1 MDAASIDKFLR
12 ERYYIELLKAAREE
26 GPLIVDFNDLDRFNP
41 ILADQLLEI
50 PEKIIDEFNK
60 AATKIAEHG
69 IIVRIKNIPER
80 RNIRIRNLRAKHL
93 NKLLCIDAI
102 IKSAS
107 EVRPQIYEAVFECP
121 ECSAKLV
128 VPQET
133 NLMQKPYVCGDP
145 FVKGGCG
152 RRGDFNQIEK
162 KMMDTRWLFG
172 VEPFELTTGEHPGEI
187 SIFLKD
193 DLTTPKM
200 QKKTDPGNKIT
211 IVGILKELPKRI
223 KGKLS
228 TKMDMYVEANYL
240 APSEIDFEELEI
252 SQEDEINIREMAA
265 DPNIYEKLKASI
277 APGIYGFD
285 EIKEAIVLQLFG
297 GIPHVLPDGNR
308 IRGNIHILLTG
319 DPGVG
324 KSVTGSM
331 RILHN
336 SDDSVEYESI
346 GNMIDRT
353 LVTQKGINH
362 GDAEICA
369 NARGVKVMTL
379 NPKTQYVE
387 WKPVSLFIRHKSP
400 ETLVKIKT
408 KSGREITAT
417 RNHSFVVMGE
427 DGNITTVEG
436 NKSKGSF
443 VPVPLNSHRELI
455 SEIALPQEIRTNAKA
470 LPEKIKLDWNFGF
483 FLGLFIAEGSVN
495 NKGNIFIY
503 SKNSERKDKISSFL
517 KSVGMNAKIDEE
529 RILTSSKN
537 MVRFLENNCY
547 KGEKITTGKGSG
559 ASRKCLPSFCFFAPK
574 EFIYGL
580 LSGLFSGDGYFV
592 NSKPCAGRKK
602 GNLKIGFTSI
612 SEELAY
618 GLLEILSLVGMFA
631 TIRKRNYIYN
641 SKEKKCY
648 EILVRWDYATDFM
661 ERIAMIGKKPS
672 IPRISEKDAIDS
684 LPCTGL
690 LYSIV
695 KELGYSKRLIK
706 DAAARRSFAAMM
718 RTVRNRGFIGRRR
731 MKRVYE
737 LLLSES
743 EAKNN
748 ALVMKKLERL
758 KSILESNVVWDRI
771 IKTEEMPSN
780 EKYVYDL
787 SVEGNENFTVNN
799 VIVHNTMFLK
809 LVSSV
814 VPRGRYV
821 SGSGV
826 SGAGLTATVV
836 KNEAIGGWVLE
847 AGALILCNKGLI
859 AIDEFDKMSKD
870 DQIAMHEATSVE
882 SYHGNTPITLA
893 NGEIRNIRY
902 FVDSIFE
909 QNKDKIVHG
918 NDCYFINVEG
928 PEILTTDFN
937 KISPKKIIRV
947 SKHKAPD
954 IFYKITL
961 QNGRSITVTPNHP
974 CFVFDGRQIIEKAVD
989 KLSEGEFVPIPS
1001 LMPITGKEQLFS
1013 FKTKESDR
1021 YNTKPIKVPLHNSH
1035 DLCKFIGYLI
1045 SEGSH
1050 EINRGKVSGISF
1062 TNSNEKLLKD
1072 FENTTKH
1079 LFGLK
1084 PYVQKKPGRT
1094 MLRYI
1099 SMKLKNLV
1107 HEIEPSLL
1115 ENASKKRIPPF
1126 IFKCRNEEIAF
1137 MLRAMFD
1144 GDGSVYGRKNSLY
1157 ITYSTASEVLA
1168 NQLHELLLRFSIISY
1183 IRSSEPRGR
1192 TKQIMYNVVITGSEN
1207 LKSFVGKIGFSEP
1220 EKNEKILG
1228 FIKAKMYRAPYSEKL
1243 PVGKLMI
1250 DLIKRA
1256 HLSQK
1261 DVFGCTIEY
1270 NNYNLSKKML
1280 QRASVAIEK
1289 HVQRVKECKGKINA
1303 SNIQDLRCIRTE
1315 LKISTNEIAGLLGV
1329 RHQMVSYIE
1338 LRNIEKYLA
1347 SYQSALLKVIDKILE
1362 NENDIQRLHSLAFGD
1377 IAFCRIKEIKKIEN
1391 KTEKWSYDMTV
1402 HGGVFI
1408 SNGMVLHNTVS
1419 IAKASIVATLPA
1431 QTAVLAGAN
1440 PKLGRFDS
1448 YQSIAEQINIPETLL
1463 SRFDLK
1469 FALRDKPDKAA
1480 DERLAEHV
1488 ILSRTTPELV
1498 EPLIRTALLRKY
1510 IAYAKQI
1517 NYMELLPETGEM
1529 LKNFYVDMRNQ
1540 YSGEDVQTVS
1550 ITLRQY
1556 EALLRMA
1563 EASAKIRLDKKIRIE
1578 DAERAVRLMKYSLM
1592 QLGMDT
1598 ETGRIDIDKME
1609 SGITATK
1616 RRKIGIIMDIL
1627 ESMQKGSKDVSVSDI
1642 KAEAE
1647 SQGVENVEDILD
1659 KLKRDGMVFEPKP
1672 GFLKKV

>member
-12 ERYYIELLKAAREE
+12 ERCYIELLKAAREE
-26 GPLIVDFNDLDRFNP
+26 GPLVVDFNDLDRFNP
-41 ILADQLLEI
+41 ISADQLLEI

-60 AATKIAEHG
+60 AATKIAEHK
-69 IIVRIKNIPER
+69 ICVRIKNIPER

-93 NKLLCIDAI
+93 GKLLCIDAI

-107 EVRPQIYEAVFECP
+107 DVRPQIYEAVFECP

-152 RRGDFNQIEK
+152 RRGDFSQIEK

-265 DPNIYEKLKASI
+265 DPAIYEKLKASI

-331 RILHN
+331 KILHN

-346 GNMIDRT
+346 GNMIDRI
-353 LVTQKGINH
+353 LITQKGINH

-369 NARGVKVMTL
+369 NTRGVKVLTL
-379 NPKTQYVE
+379 NPKTQCVE

-408 KSGREITAT
+408 KSGREIIAT
-417 RNHSFVVMGE
+417 RDHSFVVMDE

-495 NKGNIFIY
+495 DKGNIFIY
-503 SKNSERKDKISSFL
+503 SKNPERKDKIGSFL
-517 KSVGMNAKIDEE
+517 KSVGMSAKIDEE

-537 MVRFLENNCY
+537 MVKFLENNCY
-547 KGEKITTGKGSG
+547 KGEKTTTGKGSG

-618 GLLEILSLVGMFA
+618 GLLDILSLVGLFA

-648 EILVRWDYATDFM
+648 EILVRWDYATEFM

-718 RTVRNRGFIGRRR
+718 RTVRSRGFIGRRR

-737 LLLSES
+737 QLLSES

-882 SYHGNTPITLA
+882 
-893 NGEIRNIRY
+893 
-902 FVDSIFE
+902 
-909 QNKDKIVHG
+909 
-918 NDCYFINVEG
+918 
-928 PEILTTDFN
+928 
-937 KISPKKIIRV
+937 
-947 SKHKAPD
+947 
-954 IFYKITL
+954 
-961 QNGRSITVTPNHP
+961 
-974 CFVFDGRQIIEKAVD
+974 
-989 KLSEGEFVPIPS
+989 
-1001 LMPITGKEQLFS
+1001 
-1013 FKTKESDR
+1013 
-1021 YNTKPIKVPLHNSH
+1021 
-1035 DLCKFIGYLI
+1035 
-1045 SEGSH
+1045 
-1050 EINRGKVSGISF
+1050 
-1062 TNSNEKLLKD
+1062 
-1072 FENTTKH
+1072 
-1079 LFGLK
+1079 
-1084 PYVQKKPGRT
+1084 
-1094 MLRYI
+1094 
-1099 SMKLKNLV
+1099 
-1107 HEIEPSLL
+1107 
-1115 ENASKKRIPPF
+1115 
-1126 IFKCRNEEIAF
+1126 
-1137 MLRAMFD
+1137 
-1144 GDGSVYGRKNSLY
+1144 
-1157 ITYSTASEVLA
+1157 
-1168 NQLHELLLRFSIISY
+1168 
-1183 IRSSEPRGR
+1183 
-1192 TKQIMYNVVITGSEN
+1192 
-1207 LKSFVGKIGFSEP
+1207 
-1220 EKNEKILG
+1220 
-1228 FIKAKMYRAPYSEKL
+1228 
-1243 PVGKLMI
+1243 
-1250 DLIKRA
+1250 
-1256 HLSQK
+1256 
-1261 DVFGCTIEY
+1261 
-1270 NNYNLSKKML
+1270 
-1280 QRASVAIEK
+1280 
-1289 HVQRVKECKGKINA
+1289 
-1303 SNIQDLRCIRTE
+1303 
-1315 LKISTNEIAGLLGV
+1315 
-1329 RHQMVSYIE
+1329 
-1338 LRNIEKYLA
+1338 
-1347 SYQSALLKVIDKILE
+1347 
-1362 NENDIQRLHSLAFGD
+1362 
-1377 IAFCRIKEIKKIEN
+1377 
-1391 KTEKWSYDMTV
+1391 
-1402 HGGVFI
+1402 
-1408 SNGMVLHNTVS
+1408 TVS

-1517 NYMELLPETGEM
+1517 NHMELLPETGEM

-1540 YSGEDVQTVS
+1540 YSGEDIQTVS

-1627 ESMQKGSKDVSVSDI
+1627 ESMQKGSKEVSVNDI

-1647 SQGVENVEDILD
+1647 SQGVEKVEDILD
-1659 KLKRDGMVFEPKP
+1659 KLKRDGMIFEPKP
-1672 GFLKKV
+1672 GFIKKV